1 MDTFRI
7 GDYETGDIGVEEL
20 KAAAEDPNR
29 VRCVAELPPT
39 HSITLKEDLT
49 REEHQ
54 RFNSFIDEMFN
65 QLAKPYTNESNETI
79 YIRAD
84 RATVQN
90 IARCYA
96 KANLLDLNL
105 ARQTR
110 GYFIEPENLL
120 TITVPTGLPPKAAF
134 KGEFSGT
141 FASFHKAS
149 WEAVAKILVENCIRQ
164 ASWSR
169 NEQGI
174 PNQYPCYGFF
184 GYSCEI
190 NDPNDLP
197 QWPIKICTSN
207 LYKVGK
213 GQLPS
218 GLIST
223 CKSPKLTRF
232 GSGGN
237 CQLQR
242 MCAIQGIARR
252 KEGPTAMNSNC
263 ASVSYVASTHQVW
276 PGLFT
281 KIPTA
286 EPTTGPASSAAN
298 DTREPTS
305 AATPTLPSTTE
316 PNTSSTTHG
325 PATTSHHHLRD
336 RHQRHHAHT
345 EEERRLQHIA
355 QREHHREAYTG
366 YNQN

>member
-7 GDYETGDIGVEEL
+7 GDYETGDIGVGRA
-20 KAAAEDPNR
+20 KS
-29 VRCVAELPPT
+29 RCGGPQQSQMRSRAPTPT

-149 WEAVAKILVENCIRQ
+149 WEAVAKILVENCIRP

-174 PNQYPCYGFF
+174 PNQ
-184 GYSCEI
+184 
-190 NDPNDLP
+190 
-197 QWPIKICTSN
+197 
-207 LYKVGK
+207 
-213 GQLPS
+213 
-218 GLIST
+218 
-223 CKSPKLTRF
+223 
-232 GSGGN
+232 
-237 CQLQR
+237 
-242 MCAIQGIARR
+242 
-252 KEGPTAMNSNC
+252 
-263 ASVSYVASTHQVW
+263 
-276 PGLFT
+276 
-281 KIPTA
+281 
-286 EPTTGPASSAAN
+286 
-298 DTREPTS
+298 
-305 AATPTLPSTTE
+305 
-316 PNTSSTTHG
+316 
-325 PATTSHHHLRD
+325 
-336 RHQRHHAHT
+336 
-345 EEERRLQHIA
+345 
-355 QREHHREAYTG
+355 
-366 YNQN
+366 